1 MRDLWSAAYKEP
13 ACWAE
18 TAGRLI
24 ALAELPTGATVL
36 DVGTGYG
43 GTLVR
48 ALDRVG
54 ATGRVVSIDVD
65 DDCIEWTRSEI
76 AKRGITNAEVLR
88 MSAHTMEFA
97 DASFDA
103 VVAGLVGLD
112 QDYAFDV
119 GKPID
124 GAPMIREIFRVLKPS
139 GHLSIS
145 DWLWQDDNEWMGELV
160 RRYLPSCRER
170 GYSRG
175 TTRGQIDLLAGVGF
189 EDVRATTMEGRYTF
203 DDPAEW
209 MAVLQRQWVKELD
222 QIRAQPEVLRAFEKD
237 AFCLVAKHL
246 DEDGKVAYARPTAF
260 VTARKPGSHKPISPR

>member
-1 MRDLWSAAYKEP
+1 MRDLWSGAYKES

-18 TAGRLI
+18 TAERLI
-24 ALAELPTGATVL
+24 ALAELQAGASVL

-43 GTLVR
+43 GTLFR

-54 ATGRVVSIDVD
+54 DTGRVVSIDVD

-76 AKRGITNAEVLR
+76 AKRGIANGKVLWMNAH
-88 MSAHTMEFA
+88 AMEFA

-112 QDYAFDV
+112 EDYDFDA
-119 GKPID
+119 GKPIA

-139 GHLSIS
+139 GRLSIS

-160 RRYLPSCRER
+160 RRYLPGCRMR
-170 GYSRG
+170 GYSHG
-175 TTRGQIDLLAGVGF
+175 TTEGQIDLLAGVGF
-189 EDVRATTMEGRYTF
+189 EDVQVTTMDGHFTF

-209 MAVLQRQWVKELD
+209 MAVLKRQWAEELD

-237 AFCLVAKHL
+237 AFGLLAKHV
-246 DEDGKVAYARPTAF
+246 DEDGKIAYARPTAF
-260 VTARKPGSHKPISPR
+260 VTARKPGSH

>member
-1 MRDLWSAAYKEP
+1 MRDLWSGTYKEP

-18 TAGRLI
+18 TAERLI
-24 ALAELPTGATVL
+24 AVAELPTGATVL

-43 GTLVR
+43 GTLFRV
-48 ALDRVG
+48 LDRVG
-54 ATGRVVSIDVD
+54 ATGRVVSIDVS
-65 DDCIEWTRSEI
+65 DDCIDWTRGEI

-88 MSAHTMEFA
+88 MNARAMEFA

-112 QDYAFDV
+112 QDYDFDA

-124 GAPMIREIFRVLKPS
+124 GAPMIREIFRVLKPG

-160 RRYLPSCRER
+160 HRVLPSCRKR
-170 GYSRG
+170 GYSPG
-175 TTRGQIDLLAGVGF
+175 TTEGQIDLLAGVGF
-189 EDVRATTMEGRYTF
+189 EDVRVTTIEGRYTF

-209 MAVLQRQWVKELD
+209 MAVLKLQWAEELD
-222 QIRAQPEVLRAFEKD
+222 RIRAQPNVLRAFEKD
-237 AFCLVAKHL
+237 AFSLVAKHV
-246 DEDGKVAYARPTAF
+246 DEDGKIAYARPTAF
-260 VTARKPGSHKPISPR
+260 VTARKPSPH